1 MKRFGD
7 LSNFLNDERRWSV
20 VVTNYQ
26 DFYKIVCEYVKRKRP
41 EVNTTKEAE
50 KYIEENNGKE
60 LILATY
66 HQGKKILQ
74 KESMFV
80 MMLVLWQVISAKGW

>member
-1 MKRFGD
+1 MANLGNFND
-7 LSNFLNDERRWSV
+7 LDSKENWNV

-26 DFYKIVCEYVKRKRP
+26 DFYRIVCEYIKYMRP

-60 LILATY
+60 LILAKY
-66 HQGKKILQ
+66 HMGKKDFAEGKYVHSDACTVASNIC
-74 KESMFV
+74 
-80 MMLVLWQVISAKGW
+80 

>member
-50 KYIEENNGKE
+50 KYIEENNGEE

-66 HQGKKILQ
+66 HQGKKDFAEG
-74 KESMFV
+74 KYV
-80 MMLVLWQVISAKGW
+80 CNDASAVANAIC

>member
-26 DFYKIVCEYVKRKRP
+26 DFYKIVCEYIKYMRP
-41 EVNTTKEAE
+41 EVNTTEEAE
-50 KYIEENNGKE
+50 KYIKENNGKE
-60 LILATY
+60 LILAKY
-66 HQGKKILQ
+66 HMGKKDFAEG
-74 KESMFV
+74 KYV
-80 MMLVLWQVISAKGW
+80 CNDASAVANAIC